1 MYLLLVGPPGAGKGT
16 QAKRL
21 AKMYSIP
28 HIATGDIFREAI
40 KNETPLGKK
49 AKEYIEQGKLVP
61 DEVTIG
67 MVEERLSRDDCQ
79 QGFILD
85 GFPRT
90 VNQANALTDILESLE
105 LALDAAVNI
114 DVSDEEVIKRLSG
127 RRVCSECGA
136 SFHVEF
142 SPPEEAG
149 VCDECD
155 GEVYQ
160 RDDDNPETIKERLV
174 VYSDQTSPLIEYYQ
188 ERDLLRVIDGET
200 TPEQVFVRIKQEL
213 EAME

>member
-21 AKMYSIP
+21 AKAYSIP

-49 AKEYIEQGKLVP
+49 AKEYIDQGKLVP

-79 QGFILD
+79 KGFILD

-90 VNQANALTDILESLE
+90 VNQADALTNILEDLE
-105 LALDAAVNI
+105 ICLDIVFNI
-114 DVSDEEVIKRLSG
+114 NVSDQEVINRLSG

-136 SFHVEF
+136 SFHIEF
-142 SPPEEAG
+142 SPPQETG

-155 GEVYQ
+155 GGLYQ

-174 VYSDQTSPLIEYYQ
+174 VYSKQTAPLIDYYQ
-188 ERDLLRVIDGET
+188 ERDLICVIDGEKN
-200 TPEQVFVRIKQEL
+200 PEQVFVKIKEAL
-213 EAME
+213 EAIK

>member
-21 AKMYSIP
+21 AKTYSMP
-28 HIATGDIFREAI
+28 HVATGDIFREAI

-49 AKEYIEQGKLVP
+49 AKEYIDQGKLVP
-61 DEVTIG
+61 DEVTVG

-79 QGFILD
+79 EGFILD

-90 VNQANALTDILESLE
+90 VNQANELTDILQDLE
-105 LALDAAVNI
+105 LALDAVVNI
-114 DVSDEEVIKRLSG
+114 DVGDEEVINRLSG

-142 SPPEEAG
+142 SPPQDEG

-155 GEVYQ
+155 GELYQ

-174 VYSDQTSPLIEYYQ
+174 VYSEQTSPLIEYYQ
-188 ERDLLRVIDGET
+188 ERDLLLVIDGET
-200 TPEQVFVRIKQEL
+200 TPEQVFERIKKDLKAIE
-213 EAME
+213 